1 MGARP
6 PAGPKALVDQ
16 RTKRGL
22 KPGQL
27 DPETAEFAHRAR
39 ELAGRRSYLKNF
51 WYAAGARPVVAPP
64 AAQRVTP
71 GQRWV
76 CECALCV
83 CISSEEYVVHAS

>member
-1 MGARP
+1 MCQTAQEVLNQAQPLRVATSLMACRRLQERIGARP

-51 WYAAGARPVVAPP
+51 WYAAGARP
-64 AAQRVTP
+64 AAR
-71 GQRWV
+71 
-76 CECALCV
+76 L
-83 CISSEEYVVHAS
+83 